1 MLLGAS
7 FVGIIGH
14 LGLVLIKGQGT
25 DKALPPGLCLRCADT
40 RSQIF
45 PSVELTYRAGGTT
58 RDDPN

>member
-25 DKALPPGLCLRCADT
+25 DKALPPGVVPALRGHTFANIPIGRTHLPRRGNDT
-40 RSQIF
+40 
-45 PSVELTYRAGGTT
+45 G
-58 RDDPN
+58 